1 MFVGDAAV
9 VDDDDVWA
17 TMRVTTMMG
26 AMRLVRVV
34 MMILMAMGISDARDE
49 LMSLSQSL
57 NSIMDVGVPNS

>member
-26 AMRLVRVV
+26 AMRMVRVV

>member
-1 MFVGDAAV
+1 
-9 VDDDDVWA
+9 
-17 TMRVTTMMG
+17 VTTMMG
-26 AMRLVRVV
+26 AMRMVRVV